1 MGEIFG
7 LRVRHMNEVRRRP
20 ESQLLILVFLS
31 TERQRSRDFETKSM
45 QKDVNEQIV
54 FMDMGLI
61 SWQHS
66 SVVTQATS
74 EEDTDR
80 STVSTVTCMTR
91 DNDHQKPVIQHQQVC
106 FRNSLY
112 GKSFIL
118 CAMAW
123 YGMCSI
129 LSAENSLLDMI
140 YHMKGKHPIGTDT
153 VFLHLFAI
161 AHLFRVPSSS
171 QSRIVSVNMISP
183 TTDTP
188 QT

>member
-1 MGEIFG
+1 
-7 LRVRHMNEVRRRP
+7 
-20 ESQLLILVFLS
+20 
-31 TERQRSRDFETKSM
+31 
-45 QKDVNEQIV
+45 
-54 FMDMGLI
+54 
-61 SWQHS
+61 
-66 SVVTQATS
+66 
-74 EEDTDR
+74 
-80 STVSTVTCMTR
+80 
-91 DNDHQKPVIQHQQVC
+91 
-106 FRNSLY
+106 
-112 GKSFIL
+112 
-118 CAMAW
+118 MAW

>member
-1 MGEIFG
+1 
-7 LRVRHMNEVRRRP
+7 
-20 ESQLLILVFLS
+20 
-31 TERQRSRDFETKSM
+31 
-45 QKDVNEQIV
+45 
-54 FMDMGLI
+54 MDMGLI

-80 STVSTVTCMTR
+80 STVSTVICMTR
-91 DNDHQKPVIQHQQVC
+91 DDDHQKPVIQHQQVC
-106 FRNSLY
+106 FWNSFY
-112 GKSFIL
+112 GKNFIL

-161 AHLFRVPSSS
+161 AHLFCVPSSS
-171 QSRIVSVNMISP
+171 HSRIVSVNMISP

-188 QT
+188 QTQGFLAAPPLKVDRSLFIHFTYVV